1 MSSPIAES
9 PIAAWIGL
17 DWADRRHV
25 LSLQAQGSTQ
35 VEAAIL
41 DQTPE
46 ALQQWLS
53 QLRARFAGGRVAVA
67 LEQARGAL
75 LYALMTQD
83 FLVLYPVNPKSL
95 AKFREAL
102 YPSGAKDDPND
113 AALLRE
119 FLQKHQQHLRA
130 WEPDDSLTRQLRLLT
145 EFRRRLVNDRTRL
158 TNKVTSL
165 LKQYYPQ
172 ALEWA
177 GGLET
182 LQACDFLQ
190 RWPTLQA
197 VQKTTPARLRKFYSR
212 HSCRRS
218 QLIEQRIEQIQSAQP
233 LTTDQ
238 AVIAALSL
246 RVQALVGQLQAL
258 RPALEQYDE
267 QIESLFGQHPDH
279 ELFTSFPG
287 AGPALAPRLLVAF
300 GSQRSRFQ
308 TAAEVQQLSG
318 IAPVTKRSGHSLLVQ
333 RRWACP
339 KFCLQTFHEYAAQS
353 RLQCDWA
360 DDYYQQLRARGKA
373 HHAAIRALAFR
384 WIRIQFRC
392 WQARTPYDEQH
403 YLAARTRRQL
413 KKLIPPPAESVG
425 SQPER
430 SRVQHIATHLAGLPA
445 TVAAGQGVEN
455 L

>member
-9 PIAAWIGL
+9 PIGAWIGL
-17 DWADRRHV
+17 DWADQRHV
-25 LSLQAQGSTQ
+25 LSLQAEGSTQ
-35 VEAAIL
+35 VEAAVL

-53 QLRARFAGGRVAVA
+53 QLRARFVGRRVALA

-83 FLVLYPVNPKSL
+83 FLVLYPINPKSL

-102 YPSGAKDDPND
+102 YPSGSKDDPND

-119 FLQKHQQHLRA
+119 FLQKHHQHLRA

-145 EFRRRLVNDRTRL
+145 EFRRQLVNARTRL
-158 TNKVTSL
+158 TNQLTSL

-177 GGLET
+177 GSLDT
-182 LQACDFLQ
+182 QQACDFLQ
-190 RWPTLQA
+190 RWPTLSA
-197 VQKTTPARLRKFYSR
+197 LQKTTPGRLRKFYTR

-218 QLIEQRIEQIQSAQP
+218 ELINRRLQQIEAAQP
-233 LTTDQ
+233 LTTDE

-258 RPALEQYDE
+258 RPALEQYDQ
-267 QIESLFGQHPDH
+267 QIESLFSQHPDH
-279 ELFTSFPG
+279 DLFASFPG
-287 AGPALAPRLLVAF
+287 AGPALAPRLLAAF
-300 GSQRSRFQ
+300 GSQRARFQ
-308 TAAEVQQLSG
+308 TAGEVQQLSG
-318 IAPVTKRSGHSLLVQ
+318 IAPVTKRSGRSLVVQ

-339 KFCLQTFHEYAAQS
+339 KFCLQTFHEYAGQS

-360 DDYYQQLRARGKA
+360 NDYYQQLRVRGKG

-403 YLAARTRRQL
+403 YLAARARRQF
-413 KKLIPPPAESVG
+413 KKLLPPLAASVG

-430 SRVQHIATHLAGLPA
+430 SGLPHIATRLPA
-445 TVAAGQGVEN
+445 TVAAGPCVEN